1 MKIEWENDLWNWVKY
16 KWKHEEQGMAI
27 GQHKSQQWHLCNSAA
42 TNQNCS
48 VLGKAI
54 EMFSLAVAQWNSKLA
69 NELQSSEFLKP

>member
-1 MKIEWENDLWNWVKY
+1 MK
-16 KWKHEEQGMAI
+16 EQIIVEVCVTI
-27 GQHKSQQWHLCNSAA
+27 GANMNKMHGKQGQQWHSSNSAV